1 MTRDWALYTAIGC
14 LTIALLVCIFLL
26 AAPQHNNKAG
36 QLALD
41 VLQQQYR
48 RELNE
53 IDRKHEERVNRLQEQ
68 INSLEFV
75 SRKRADLLD
84 DDVRRNKREIDD
96 LRQRMKP
103 RKQ

>member
-26 AAPQHNNKAG
+26 AAPHNNKAG

-53 IDRKHEERVNRLQEQ
+53 IDRKNEERTNRLQEQ

-75 SRKRADLLD
+75 VRKRADLLD
-84 DDVRRNKREIDD
+84 DDVKRNKREIDD
-96 LRQRMKP
+96 VRERMKP
-103 RKQ
+103 R

>member
-26 AAPQHNNKAG
+26 AAPHNNNRAG
-36 QLALD
+36 QLAFD
-41 VLQQQYR
+41 VFQQQYR

-53 IDRKHEERVNRLQEQ
+53 IDRKSEERINRLQEQ

-75 SRKRADLLD
+75 ARKRADLLD
-84 DDVRRNKREIDD
+84 DDVKRNKREIDD
-96 LRQRMKP
+96 VRERMKP
-103 RKQ
+103 R